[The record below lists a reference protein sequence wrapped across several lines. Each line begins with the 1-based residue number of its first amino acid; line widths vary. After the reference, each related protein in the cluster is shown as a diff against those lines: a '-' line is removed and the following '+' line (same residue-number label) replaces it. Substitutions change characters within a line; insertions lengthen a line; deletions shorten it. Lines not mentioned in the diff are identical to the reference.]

1 MQKFDFK
8 RFQSVLRYTLLYNK
22 AEYISLFIKAFVILF
37 VVYLLVGGAIFGD
50 IENDINISGCV
61 GIFYALLAIMLIWT
75 PSRILSNMHN
85 KQTTIDY
92 LMLPASN
99 LEKYLGRI
107 VSTFA
112 YMIVIIMGAIAADAG
127 QWIVSLIRHSITQ
140 TGSVTFTCFS
150 AIWDMLCAAFKG
162 GKSLDIPGIL
172 LSFILFIWWHSLYVL
187 GGSVFRKSPWV
198 ITSLILGFV
207 FTAFTSV
214 IVCAAVNL
222 IPDGYCLEFD
232 DYASQIVSTLVF
244 LLFAGINYYVSYRIF
259 QRLQVI
265 THKWTNL

>member
-1 MQKFDFK
+1 MQNFDFK
-8 RFQSVLRYTLLYNK
+8 RFQNVLRYTFLYNK

-50 IENDINISGCV
+50 IENDIDISGCV
-61 GIFYALLAIMLIWT
+61 GISYALLAIMLIWT

-92 LMLPASN
+92 LMLPASS

-112 YMIVIIMGAIAADAG
+112 YLIVIIMGAIAADAG
-127 QWIVSLIRHSITQ
+127 QWLVSLIRHSITQ
-140 TGSVTFTCFS
+140 TGSVTLTCLHG
-150 AIWDMLCAAFKG
+150 IYYMLGDG
-162 GKSLDIPGIL
+162 GTSVDFPDIL
-172 LSFILFIWWHSLYVL
+172 MSFVLFIWWHSLYVL

-207 FTAFTSV
+207 FTAFSSV

-222 IPDGYCLEFD
+222 IPNGYCLEFD
-232 DYASQIVSTLVF
+232 DYASEIVCTLVF
-244 LLFAGINYYVSYRIF
+244 VLFAGINYYTSYRIF

-265 THKWTNL
+265 THKWINL